1 MVSASSTQD
10 DVVLD
15 VRALRKRYAGASGDA
30 LHDVSFELRR
40 GEVLGLLGPNGAGKT
55 TAIEIITGFRRAS
68 GGSVRLLGD
77 LDPTRRSDLREIRRR
92 VGYVPQAAG
101 HYRFLTVR
109 ETIAMHGAWYDDP
122 RGVDEV
128 LELVGLED
136 AADQRVRRLSGGQQR
151 RLDVGVALV
160 GRPDVVLLDEPT
172 TGFDPAARRRA
183 WDVIADLARLGT
195 SILLTTHYMEE
206 ATRLADCVVVLGGGR
221 VVGEGTP
228 DQLARELRLDTVIRA
243 RVPDALT
250 HEDLPAALRAGLVE
264 RGRFELRT
272 AGSPTSALA
281 QLCQWSLEQ
290 DVPLEELDVRA
301 PSLEES
307 YLALTE
313 EAGVG

>member
-1 MVSASSTQD
+1 MSAPSTSN

-15 VRALRKRYAGASGDA
+15 VRALGKRYAGAAGDA
-30 LHDVSFELRR
+30 LHDVSFQLRR

-55 TAIEIITGFRRAS
+55 TAIEIITGFRRATS
-68 GGSVRLLGD
+68 GSVTLLG
-77 LDPTRRSDLREIRRR
+77 LDPTRREDLRSIRRR
-92 VGYVPQAAG
+92 VGYVPQSAG

-109 ETIAMHGAWYDDP
+109 ETIAMHRAWYDDP

-128 LELVGLED
+128 LELVGLDD

-160 GRPDVVLLDEPT
+160 GRPEVVLLDEPT

-183 WDVIADLARLGT
+183 WDVIAELANLGT

-206 ATRLADCVVVLGGGR
+206 ATRLADRVVVVGGGR

-228 DQLARELRLDTVIRA
+228 KDLARELQLGTVIRA
-243 RVPDALT
+243 RVPDAVT
-250 HEDLPAALRAGLVE
+250 HEDLPDTLRAGLVE
-264 RGRFELRT
+264 PGRFELQVS
-272 AGSPTSALA
+272 SPTAALA
-281 QLCQWSLEQ
+281 QLCQWSI
-290 DVPLEELDVRA
+290 DRGVPLEELDVRA

-307 YLALTE
+307 YLALTG
-313 EAGVG
+313 EAGAR